1 MVEEWKGSPGGS
13 ESGNECLLASR
24 DADGTVR
31 SIGPFARERAE
42 ALVQVYGAMYPNET
56 CWVEPLPEPVQ
67 TLHTR
72 VQRHRRLPVLASTD
86 RDH

>member
-1 MVEEWKGSPGGS
+1 MVEEDKGSPDGTGY
-13 ESGNECLLASR
+13 GDECLLASR
-24 DADGTVR
+24 DADGTIR

-42 ALVQVYGAMYPNET
+42 ALVQVYGNMYPNQT

-72 VQRHRRLPVLASTD
+72 VQRHRR
-86 RDH
+86 DH